1 MRKIEKVIDS
11 CHECRYMQKVQEIG
25 GNTFFAGICGYGMY
39 EGDMDKPHP
48 FTVVATSTNR
58 DVFGNPIKIPD
69 NCPLETHG
77 STDR

>member
-1 MRKIEKVIDS
+1 
-11 CHECRYMQKVQEIG
+11 MQKVQEIG

-58 DVFGNPIKIPD
+58 DVFGIQIKIPD
-69 NCPLETHG
+69 NCPLESHG